1 MDLLSGIS
9 EEGLRALP
17 WAAAL
22 AFGLAMTAWRPHRF
36 HWAALGSALLF
47 VAVNVGAGIY
57 VLYHYGDAR
66 WGAGAEPP
74 LSAPSLSG
82 APVVGQFMGPLESFL
97 SGVVGGV
104 NDFLAFK
111 RSLPVALEFFAAA
124 GWALLIALPLAMLAI
139 AMSYA
144 EARRRRAEFARYQL
158 TVDRLKDEIE
168 DIKRQLGPGAGP

>member
-1 MDLLSGIS
+1 VDLLSGIS
-9 EEGLRALP
+9 EEGLRTLP
-17 WAAAL
+17 WAVAL
-22 AFGLAMTAWRPHRF
+22 VFGLTMTVWRPHRF

-66 WGAGAEPP
+66 WGGGGEPP
-74 LSAPSLSG
+74 LSAPSLSD

-124 GWALLIALPLAMLAI
+124 GWALLIAVPLAMFAI

-168 DIKRQLGPGAGP
+168 DIKRQLGSGAGP